1 MKSVVESATPQD
13 APMRPV
19 VIAMPAAAPT
29 LSRGADPRVA
39 FRFVVLKIAIPSPES
54 ANGNM
59 ILGMEALRVREAMK
73 SSRDP
78 AFIKAGELC
87 NPHGVDSYH
96 I

>member
-1 MKSVVESATPQD
+1 
-13 APMRPV
+13 
-19 VIAMPAAAPT
+19 
-29 LSRGADPRVA
+29 
-39 FRFVVLKIAIPSPES
+39 
-54 ANGNM
+54 M

-73 SSRDP
+73 SSRDL